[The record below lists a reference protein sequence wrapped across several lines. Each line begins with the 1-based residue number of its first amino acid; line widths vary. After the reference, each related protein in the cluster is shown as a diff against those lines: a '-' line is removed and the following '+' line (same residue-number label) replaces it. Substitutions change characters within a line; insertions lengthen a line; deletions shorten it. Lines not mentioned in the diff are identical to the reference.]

1 MTYRIHAKQKKY
13 MTNSSYFV
21 STVAQG
27 LWTWKQ
33 SLVACLG
40 IGVCVWV
47 HMLVC
52 FCPCDFPCSIYIRAA
67 GCVSLGGSMAP
78 LCTSPSMWDF
88 ARCWPPLRGQ
98 GLLLFLT
105 VALVSGTQHWPSEL
119 GPGLNCVQ
127 VPTCKSQQVAMR
139 GGWECLGTQCVG
151 TRPGSEADLSS

>member
-1 MTYRIHAKQKKY
+1 MTYRIHAKQMKY

-27 LWTWKQ
+27 LWTRKQ

-40 IGVCVWV
+40 IGVCMRVC
-47 HMLVC
+47 MLVC
-52 FCPCDFPCSIYIRAA
+52 SCPCLSPCWICITAA
-67 GCVSLGGSMAP
+67 GCVSLGGRMAP
-78 LCTSPSMWDF
+78 LCTSPSMLDF
-88 ARCWPPLRGQ
+88 PGCWPPLRGQ

-105 VALVSGTQHWPSEL
+105 MALVSGTQHGPSEL
-119 GPGLNCVQ
+119 GPGLKCMQ

-139 GGWECLGTQCVG
+139 GGWECLGTQCRG